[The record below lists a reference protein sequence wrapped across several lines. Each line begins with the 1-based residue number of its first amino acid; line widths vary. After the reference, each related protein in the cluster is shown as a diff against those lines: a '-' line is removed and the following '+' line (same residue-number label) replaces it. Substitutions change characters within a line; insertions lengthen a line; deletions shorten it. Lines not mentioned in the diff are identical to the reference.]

1 MKPMKRWL
9 PHPVLSAFLLGTW
22 LLLAQ
27 SVAPA
32 DVLLGAVLAVL
43 LPIGVRGLQP
53 IGYPLVRK
61 PVVLARLLAKSLV
74 EIVRSCLNVTWIIML
89 GRRRGVNAQF
99 LRIPLD
105 LRNPF
110 GLAALS
116 CLINVTP
123 GTVWA
128 EILPGTQEL
137 ALHVFD
143 LHDEQWWIDTIKNA
157 YEKPLIEIFEQEDP

>member
-1 MKPMKRWL
+1 MRRWL
-9 PHPVLSAFLLGTW
+9 PHPVLSAILLGTW
-22 LLLAQ
+22 LMFAQ

-32 DVLLGAVLAVL
+32 DVLLGAILAIVMPL
-43 LPIGVRGLQP
+43 AVRGLQP
-53 IGYPLVRK
+53 VGYPVVRRPLVLVR
-61 PVVLARLLAKSLV
+61 LLSMALV
-74 EIVRSCLNVTWIIML
+74 EIVRSALNVGWIILL
-89 GRRRGVNAQF
+89 GRKRGVNAQF

-116 CLINVTP
+116 CLINTTP

-128 EILPGTQEL
+128 EILPGTHVL
-137 ALHVFD
+137 SLHVFD

-157 YEKPLIEIFEQEDP
+157 YEKPLIEIFEEPEP

>member
-1 MKPMKRWL
+1 MRRWL
-9 PHPVLSAFLLGTW
+9 PYPILSAVLLGIW

-32 DVLLGAVLAVL
+32 DVALGAVLAVL
-43 LPIGVRGLQP
+43 VPLSVRSLQP
-53 IGYPLVRK
+53 LGYPAIRK
-61 PVVLARLLAKSLV
+61 PLVLARLVAMALV
-74 EIVRSCLNVTWIIML
+74 EIVRSALNVTWIIFL
-89 GRRRGVNAQF
+89 GRRRGVNSQF
-99 LRIPLD
+99 VRIPLD

-116 CLINVTP
+116 CLINTTP

-128 EILPGTQEL
+128 EILPGTNVL

-157 YEKPLIEIFEQEDP
+157 YEKPLIEIFEDPQP

>member
-1 MKPMKRWL
+1 MRRWL
-9 PHPVLSAFLLGTW
+9 PHPVLSAVLLGIW

-27 SVAPA
+27 SLAAA
-32 DVLLGAVLAVL
+32 DVVLGAALAIL
-43 LPIGVRGLQP
+43 IPRAVRNLQP
-53 IGYPLVRK
+53 LGYPVIRKPMVLVR
-61 PVVLARLLAKSLV
+61 LLSMALV

-99 LRIPLD
+99 LEVPLD

-116 CLINVTP
+116 CLINTTP

-128 EILPGTQEL
+128 EILPGRQVL

-157 YEKPLIEIFEQEDP
+157 YEKPLIEIFQGEEA

>member
-1 MKPMKRWL
+1 MTRWL
-9 PHPVLSAFLLGTW
+9 PHPVVSAFLLGIW

-27 SVAPA
+27 SVAPG
-32 DVLLGAVLAVL
+32 DVILGVVVAVLI
-43 LPIGVRGLQP
+43 PILVRGLQP
-53 IGYPLVRK
+53 IGYPRIRK
-61 PVVLARLLAKSLV
+61 PRVLVHLLARSSI
-74 EIVRSCLNVTWIIML
+74 EIVRSCFNVTWIIML

-110 GLAALS
+110 GLAVLS

-128 EILPGTQEL
+128 EILPGTNDL

-157 YEKPLIEIFEQEDP
+157 YEKPLIEIFESEEP

>member
-1 MKPMKRWL
+1 MKRWL
-9 PHPVLSAFLLGTW
+9 PYPVVSMVLLGIW

-27 SVAPA
+27 SLALA
-32 DVLLGAVLAVL
+32 EVLLGIVLGVL
-43 LPIGVRGLQP
+43 IPLGVRNLQP
-53 IGYPLVRK
+53 LDYPVIRK
-61 PVVLARLLAKSLV
+61 PVVLVRLLTMALI

-116 CLINVTP
+116 CLINTTP

-128 EILPGTQEL
+128 EILPGTNEL

-157 YEKPLIEIFEQEDP
+157 YEKPLIEIFEEEDQ

>member
-1 MKPMKRWL
+1 MRRWL
-9 PHPVLSAFLLGTW
+9 PHPVLSAILLGIW

-27 SVAPA
+27 GVAA
-32 DVLLGAVLAVL
+32 SDVLLGAALAIL
-43 LPIGVRGLQP
+43 IPLGVRNLQP
-53 IGYPLVRK
+53 LGYPVVRK
-61 PVVLARLLAKSLV
+61 PMVLVRLLSMALV
-74 EIVRSCLNVTWIIML
+74 EIVRSCLNVTWIILL

-99 LRIPLD
+99 LEIPLD

-116 CLINVTP
+116 CLINFTP

-128 EILPGTQEL
+128 EIRPGTHVL

-157 YEKPLIEIFEQEDP
+157 YERPLIEIFEDPQP

>member
-1 MKPMKRWL
+1 MRKRWL
-9 PHPVLSAFLLGTW
+9 PHPVLTAVLLGTW
-22 LLLAQ
+22 LMFAH

-32 DVLLGAVLAVL
+32 DVALGAILGVLMPL
-43 LPIGVRGLQP
+43 LARNLQP
-53 IGYPLVRK
+53 LGYPVVRRPLVLVR
-61 PVVLARLLAKSLV
+61 LLSMALV
-74 EIVRSCLNVTWIIML
+74 EIVRSALNVGWIILL
-89 GRRRGVNAQF
+89 GRRRGVNSQF

-116 CLINVTP
+116 CLINTTP

-128 EILPGTQEL
+128 EILPGTNVL

-157 YEKPLIEIFEQEDP
+157 YEKPLIEIFEDPEP